1 MSFVV
6 PVPYPVSCERVSVVK
21 FSFDDATN
29 GSRQPVV
36 ARLSLSW
43 RVRKGDLKQKLLQH
57 MQNADQVNTDTRRV
71 EVRMTPLE
79 ELQRKW
85 PR

>member
-1 MSFVV
+1 M
-6 PVPYPVSCERVSVVK
+6 SCERVSVVK
-21 FSFDDATN
+21 FSFDDTEATPQAIA
-29 GSRQPVV
+29 STHTALVY
-36 ARLSLSW
+36 
-43 RVRKGDLKQKLLQH
+43 VRAWLQH